1 MQALGTWQCIL
12 SCSCGGLSPS
22 IHRVRGGLKDLEQ
35 QIGSNRIPLKCSYM
49 AGEPDKLATNNE
61 SPYLLRPEIDTGQLY
76 RLII

>member
-1 MQALGTWQCIL
+1 MYTKLFLWWSFSIDTPGT
-12 SCSCGGLSPS
+12 
-22 IHRVRGGLKDLEQ
+22 GGLKDLEQ